1 MKHVY
6 VGRLGGLML
15 RWVGAILMGLGLVLG
30 ASAVDRL
37 PSMRLD
43 TWESATVSLVPGA
56 EVRLDYSHG
65 MKGGRAVRLLVDAP
79 EGYLAL
85 PDAPELTVTWWRR
98 AGTRTLAS
106 GDLSLRVPS
115 SATQR
120 VARQVESFSTD
131 GDVTGA
137 IVLRVNTLPDGL
149 VGALATMDLFG
160 PPYAGFAIADAALVA
175 ISLGVGA
182 LFALLTGVLLLFLPR
197 EAVAELGERPAV
209 EQGMAP
215 GRP

>member
-1 MKHVY
+1 M
-6 VGRLGGLML
+6 
-15 RWVGAILMGLGLVLG
+15 
-30 ASAVDRL
+30 
-37 PSMRLD
+37 
-43 TWESATVSLVPGA
+43 
-56 EVRLDYSHG
+56 
-65 MKGGRAVRLLVDAP
+65 
-79 EGYLAL
+79 
-85 PDAPELTVTWWRR
+85 
-98 AGTRTLAS
+98 
-106 GDLSLRVPS
+106 
-115 SATQR
+115 
-120 VARQVESFSTD
+120 
-131 GDVTGA
+131 TGA

-160 PPYAGFAIADAALVA
+160 PPDAGFAIADAALVA